1 MLTPLVQRI
10 FELEVVTT
18 SLANAVGRTE
28 RGDRIRMHI
37 KNLRLAAGRVVLAEL
52 ATRPD
57 QVEPAEAVRMVV
69 DAAIGAGLGWQDV
82 VAIVN
87 TASECRAGGAR

>member
-10 FELEVVTT
+10 FELEVTAT
-18 SLANAVGRTE
+18 ALANALGRT
-28 RGDRIRMHI
+28 DRADPVRTCM

-52 ATRPD
+52 AADPR
-57 QVEPAEAVRMVV
+57 QVEPAEAVRMVIEQ
-69 DAAIGAGLGWQDV
+69 AIAAGLGWHDV

-87 TASECRAGGAR
+87 TASDGRGQHG